1 VGAITGRDVQS
12 FAEDLHAGHCAGTVR
27 RIIATLIALLDFA
40 VNHHQIEANSARLR
54 LTLGHDRH
62 GHPLH
67 LVLEPAELLAVWEDQ
82 RRRSPLA
89 DVTLFLGLTGLRW
102 GEFVALRPGDLLT
115 TTTGGPMVHVAR
127 SIVRARG
134 EGPPL
139 VTSTKTGSD
148 RMVPRQ
154 GQGRTTGPRSRRQP
168 AAAVDVPPAG
178 SLDPDRPSQVPHP
191 RPAAQL
197 RHQPAQERRRHPSE
211 SRASSATPAP
221 PPCATTATSPETST
235 YAPPWTTTRRPWRNG
250 TCPRTS
256 TRTRPPVR
264 VGSPPSGPTRRRA
277 HPRNSTQKPARKAE
291 RANAHA

>member
-1 VGAITGRDVQS
+1 MGRSAWALADRGRDT
-12 FAEDLHAGHCAGTVR
+12 APRADRPALGRIR
-27 RIIATLIALLDFA
+27 RPAPRRPPHD
-40 VNHHQIEANSARLR
+40 
-54 LTLGHDRH
+54 HDRRAH
-62 GHPLH
+62 GAPCAQHRARPRRR
-67 LVLEPAELLAVWEDQ
+67 PADRQVHEDWCRPACPPRPARSRHRPHVGEREGQ
-82 RRRSPLA
+82 RRTTDPR
-89 DVTLFLGLTGLRW
+89 TRRW
-102 GEFVALRPGDLLT
+102 T
-115 TTTGGPMVHVAR
+115 
-127 SIVRARG
+127 
-134 EGPPL
+134 
-139 VTSTKTGSD
+139 
-148 RMVPRQ
+148 
-154 GQGRTTGPRSRRQP
+154 
-168 AAAVDVPPAG
+168 AAAIHVPPAG
-178 SLDPDRPSQVPHP
+178 PLDPDRPSQVPHP

-235 YAPPWTTTRRPWRNG
+235 YAPPWTTTRRPWPAG